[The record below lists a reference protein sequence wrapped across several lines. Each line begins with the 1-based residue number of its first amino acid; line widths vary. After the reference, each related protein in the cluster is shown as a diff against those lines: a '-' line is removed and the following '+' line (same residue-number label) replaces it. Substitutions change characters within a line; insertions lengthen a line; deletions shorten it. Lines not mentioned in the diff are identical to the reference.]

1 MEAPASYGATR
12 GCCRECLTG
21 PKTIISRSRTPTRT
35 YTYATR
41 GADSGDN
48 QRSRASETNG
58 LDANAKS
65 GPRHRNA
72 GSMGLRPTQP
82 IGTKDAKQTAE
93 IYARISQETFD
104 QVCWGRR

>member
-1 MEAPASYGATR
+1 MLARA
-12 GCCRECLTG
+12 
-21 PKTIISRSRTPTRT
+21 
-35 YTYATR
+35 
-41 GADSGDN
+41 GDKAHP
-48 QRSRASETNG
+48 RRFVTNG
-58 LDANAKS
+58 LDATERAN
-65 GPRHRNA
+65 HRNA

>member
-1 MEAPASYGATR
+1 MSH
-12 GCCRECLTG
+12 G
-21 PKTIISRSRTPTRT
+21 PEDDHIAFKDAHTN
-35 YTYATR
+35 TYATR
-41 GADSGDN
+41 GDGSKGDN
-48 QRSRASETNG
+48 QRSR
-58 LDANAKS
+58 
-65 GPRHRNA
+65 GPRNQRPGRERVRANQRNA

>member
-1 MEAPASYGATR
+1 MRCWP
-12 GCCRECLTG
+12 
-21 PKTIISRSRTPTRT
+21 
-35 YTYATR
+35 
-41 GADSGDN
+41 GDN
-48 QRSRASETNG
+48 QRSPCVTNG
-58 LDANAKS
+58 LDANAS
-65 GPRHRNA
+65 GTTSA

>member
-1 MEAPASYGATR
+1 MLAQRGITSGAAAPR
-12 GCCRECLTG
+12 
-21 PKTIISRSRTPTRT
+21 
-35 YTYATR
+35 
-41 GADSGDN
+41 N
-48 QRSRASETNG
+48 QRPGRERVRAS
-58 LDANAKS
+58 
-65 GPRHRNA
+65 HRNA